1 MRFICFVVSLFLL
14 FSCSGKQTSEVEKI
28 NFGVLKGPSALAFA
42 GAMTEE
48 FISQM
53 PVPVEYSVYT
63 APDML
68 IPLLIKGDL
77 DGCILPVNVAAT
89 LYNRNPSLVK
99 VWGICGNGMLS
110 IVTSDPEI
118 NALGDLEGKKIN
130 IGGMGATPEYLFKYL
145 LSKNGI
151 KNDSVEVD
159 YSLAP
164 SEIVPAM
171 AGGLLETA
179 LLPEPFTTLA
189 LEKIQGVRIPFSL
202 RQLYSRA
209 SGIENYPMT
218 VIVFRGDFVKE
229 NKSLTAGFI
238 KVWEESLDWT
248 LENPASAAVKAET
261 LGLGLTKEVA
271 EKAIPKAGLAH
282 IPAGEYPAGVGGKES
297 IDYLLGL
304 FHSLDP
310 SSIGGGVPGEEFY
323 IRY

>member
-1 MRFICFVVSLFLL
+1 MRFICFVVSVFLL
-14 FSCSGKQTSEVEKI
+14 FSCSGEQNPKPEKI

-48 FISQM
+48 FISKM
-53 PVPVEYSVYT
+53 PVPVEYSIYT

-68 IPLLIKGDL
+68 IPLLVKGDL

-89 LYNRNPSLVK
+89 LYNKSPSLVK

-110 IVTSDPEI
+110 LVTSDPEI
-118 NALGDLEGKKIN
+118 NALGDLAGKKVN

-145 LSKNGI
+145 LLKNGI

-171 AGGLLETA
+171 AGGLLDTA
-179 LLPEPFTTLA
+179 LVPEPFTTLA
-189 LEKIQGVRIPFSL
+189 LEKVPDLRVPFSV
-202 RQLYSRA
+202 RQLYSLA

-218 VIVFRGDFVKE
+218 VVVFRGDFVSE
-229 NKSLTAGFI
+229 NKSLVADFI

-248 LENPASAAVKAET
+248 LGNPSSAAGKAES

-271 EKAIPKAGLAH
+271 EKAIPKASLVH
-282 IPAGEYPAGVGGKES
+282 IPAGDYPAGEDGKNS
-297 IDYLLGL
+297 IHYFLTL
-304 FHSLDP
+304 FHSFDP
-310 SSIGGGVPGEEFY
+310 ESIGGGVPGEEFY
-323 IRY
+323 IRF